1 MKQFLQFDISD
12 FLNEMKEPLFL
23 MDSSEILFYNRFFEE
38 NFNLPQDNWRDFFRQ
53 AELIAEVEAYF
64 LSGKLPESK
73 IKIPLENIGAEKES
87 FEWSLIPLPSS
98 FSSRFLIA
106 KGIKVYPSRE
116 SGPTKNIELKELAY
130 LQSIISN
137 GHDLIAILDENGRYK
152 YISDSVSEKL
162 GFTPDWILG
171 TRYQDLIDRGIIELV
186 KGDFQEVLN
195 SKNEV
200 AIDFWLNKS
209 DGGRIYLESFAKN
222 LLDHPQIQG
231 ILFSSRDITEFIE
244 TGKSLSKRYEI
255 ENLITQV
262 STLLIN
268 GNFSDLEDQFDV
280 SLAKFGKFF
289 GAKNGKISIINRET
303 KELEIISYWED
314 EVNNSFPV
322 LEGPKYFSLINS
334 IRNDLEK
341 TEVKVLKN
349 VYGLGRESD
358 VPSHFVFIP
367 MAYEERLMGII
378 QFEFLGTHQGLEE
391 KELQILKQL
400 GDIFAGAYLASLM
413 TRKLERNENLLVSTE
428 QLAMSG
434 SWRYSEFKNLF
445 YFSGGFSKLLGLGEK
460 ERTMDFSTLIYRL
473 DKDTRQD
480 FIQNLKKSS
489 SEHCRTSGEFSLTNE
504 AGQVRYFSYEI
515 EGKKEVF
522 SKGVEVYGFCVD
534 VTHRKN
540 SENYL
545 KLQSQ
550 ILAQVA
556 DPIIVTGKD
565 LEVIY
570 LNEAAFQLCGLEE
583 EKSFSGKLDE
593 LLDITW
599 EDGEN
604 LKFVI
609 ESLEFGKV
617 WKKVQT
623 MSTKKVPSSPFEIS
637 IQSIYSERTETI
649 GYSFILR
656 GLAEKYRSEELAK
669 RAQHIVENSPAVLFR
684 VNPHENYRLSYISQN
699 ISQFGYSANELIANG
714 TSFLDLVYLKD
725 VEKIIEGSRSSK
737 DPNSIIAFSG
747 EYRIKKADGTLV
759 WVEDKTKDVVDQAGK
774 VILHEGIF
782 QDISDRKNLEEVK
795 SAKDH
800 QYRMLASNIPD
811 TNIFLVDEDRKYVL
825 AEGTNFDKWGLKR
838 EDFEGKYLKDLQ
850 LTPYAEINA
859 ILDRVFLK
867 GEVVESQF
875 FLNGRYFQRIVR
887 PISENGKVKF
897 ALSIVRDIHEE
908 YKAKNDLL
916 QSEEKYRRLVEES
929 TEIIFSLSEAYL
941 LHYVSPNV
949 KQFLGYDSQEVT
961 GRSIFDFIHLD
972 DLGVFQEMLSENQN
986 FLAENQFLEFRLRHK
1001 NGEYRVFNSNG
1012 KLIEDKD
1019 GIHRYYTGV
1028 ARDISKLKEA
1038 QKELLIAKEN
1048 AELASQ
1054 VKSQFLSVM
1063 SHEIRTPMNA
1073 VIGLAHF
1080 LMEENPRP
1088 DQLENLKTLQFSAEN
1103 LMALIND
1110 ILDFNK
1116 IDSGK
1121 VELEMAHFDIRNLVH
1136 RTIHSHSFLAKEKG
1150 LKLSF
1155 LVDESIPQVLIGDSL
1170 RLGQVI
1176 NNLLSNAIKFTEKGI
1191 VKVSLSCESIHKNN
1205 VEIKFQFEDSG
1216 IGIPES
1222 KRKSIFEAF
1231 TQASSSTSRK
1241 YGGTGLGLA
1250 IVKRLVELF
1259 GGEILVK
1266 PRPGGGS
1273 IFEFSLVIEFLEEKK
1288 SQLNRDRENSLK
1300 SLGQSSIL
1308 VAEDNS
1314 VNQILI
1320 KKFLTKWSVEN
1331 LVITGD
1337 GKQALEAFE
1346 QGEFD
1351 IVLLDLQM
1359 PELDGFEV
1367 AKAIRNH
1374 SKEEKRNLPILA
1386 LTATSL
1392 NEVKS
1397 ELEGA
1402 GFNDYIPK
1410 PFSPEELY
1418 EKIIKF
1424 LHRKEKEFGEV

>member
-23 MDSSEILFYNRFFEE
+23 MDSTEILFFNRFFQES
-38 NFNLPQDNWRDFFRQ
+38 FKLPKDKWKDFFKQ
-53 AELIAEVEAYF
+53 SDLISELNEYF
-64 LSGKLPESK
+64 DSGKIPESV
-73 IKIPLENIGAEKES
+73 IHIPLENFNSGKES
-87 FEWSLIPLPSS
+87 YEWSFIPLPSS
-98 FSSRFLIA
+98 YSSRFLIS
-106 KGIKVYPSRE
+106 KGIKVNPNRE
-116 SGPTKNIELKELAY
+116 TSSNQNIEMEELAY

-137 GHDLIAILDENGRYK
+137 GHDLIAILDEKGRYK
-152 YISDSVSEKL
+152 YISESVSNKL
-162 GFTPDWILG
+162 GFTPDYILG
-171 TRYQDLIDRGIIELV
+171 SNYNDLVDRGIIELV
-186 KGDFQEVLN
+186 KGDFKDALN
-195 SKNEV
+195 SKKEI
-200 AIDFWLNKS
+200 AIDFWLKKS
-209 DGGRIYLESFAKN
+209 NGERVYLESFAKN

-268 GNFSDLEDQFDV
+268 GNFSDLEDQFDL
-280 SLAKFGKFF
+280 SLSKFGKFF

-303 KELEIISYWED
+303 KELEIISFWED
-314 EVNNSFPV
+314 EEKNSFPAP
-322 LEGPKYFSLINS
+322 EGPKYFSLVNS
-334 IRNDLEK
+334 IRKDLEK
-341 TEVKVLKN
+341 AKVKVLKN
-349 VYGLGRESD
+349 VLGLGRESEN
-358 VPSHFVFIP
+358 PSHFIFIP
-367 MAYEERLMGII
+367 MAYEDRLMGII
-378 QFEFLGTHQGLEE
+378 QFEFLNTKIDLEE

-413 TRKLERNENLLVSTE
+413 TRKLERNESLLVSTE
-428 QLAMSG
+428 QLALSG

-460 ERTMDFSTLIYRL
+460 ERTMDFSTLIYKL
-473 DKDTRQD
+473 DKETRQD

-489 SEHCRTSGEFSLTNE
+489 SEHCRTSGEFSMTDE
-504 AGQVRYFSYEI
+504 SGQVRYFSYEI
-515 EGKKEVF
+515 EGRKEVF

-534 VTHRKN
+534 VTHKKN

-565 LEVIY
+565 LGVIY
-570 LNEAAFQLCGLEE
+570 LNEAAFQLCGLED
-583 EKSFSGKLDE
+583 EKFFSGRLDE
-593 LLDITW
+593 LLEINW

-604 LKFVI
+604 LNYVVK
-609 ESLEFGKV
+609 SLEFGKV
-617 WKKVQT
+617 WKKIHT
-623 MSTKKVPSSPFEIS
+623 MSTKKVSTSPYEIS
-637 IQSIYSERTETI
+637 IQSIHSEINENI
-649 GYSFILR
+649 GYSFIFR

-684 VNPHENYRLSYISQN
+684 VNPQDNYKLSYISQN
-699 ISQFGYSANELIANG
+699 ISQFGYSADELIANG
-714 TSFLDLVYLKD
+714 ASFLDLVYLED
-725 VEKIIEGSRSSK
+725 VEKIIQGSKSNQDLNDIVS
-737 DPNSIIAFSG
+737 FSG

-759 WVEDKTKDVVDQAGK
+759 WVEDKTKDVVGPAGK

-782 QDISDRKNLEEVK
+782 QDISDRKSLEEVK

-850 LTPYAEINA
+850 LTPYPQINA
-859 ILDRVFLK
+859 ILDRVFHD

-875 FLNGRYFQRIVR
+875 FLHGRYYQRIVR
-887 PISENGKVKF
+887 PIFEDGKVKF

-949 KQFLGYDSQEVT
+949 KQFLGYDSKEVM

-972 DLGVFQEMLSENQN
+972 DLGVFQQLLSENQN

-1121 VELEMAHFDIRNLVH
+1121 VELEMAHFEIRNLVH

-1150 LKLSF
+1150 LKLSL
-1155 LVDESIPQVLIGDSL
+1155 LVDESIPQILIGDSL
-1170 RLGQVI
+1170 RLGQVV
-1176 NNLLSNAIKFTEKGI
+1176 NNLLSNAIKFTEKGV
-1191 VKVSLSCESIHKNN
+1191 VKVGLSCESIHQNN

-1216 IGIPES
+1216 IGIPEE

-1259 GGEILVK
+1259 GGEIEVK
-1266 PRPGGGS
+1266 ARPGGGS
-1273 IFEFSLVIEFLEEKK
+1273 IFEFSLVFEFLEEKK
-1288 SQLNRDRENSLK
+1288 SHFDQYKEATFK

-1320 KKFLTKWSVEN
+1320 KKFLTKWNVGN

-1337 GKQALEAFE
+1337 GKEALESFN

-1374 SKEEKRNLPILA
+1374 AQVEKRNLPILA
-1386 LTATSL
+1386 LTAASL
-1392 NEVKS
+1392 NEVKP

-1424 LHRKEKEFGEV
+1424 LHGKEKEFGEV

>member
-1 MKQFLQFDISD
+1 MNQFLQFDISD

-23 MDSSEILFYNRFFEE
+23 MDSSEILFFNRFLSE
-38 NFNLPQDNWRDFFRQ
+38 NYQLPADNWREFFKPSEVQ
-53 AELIAEVEAYF
+53 VELRKYF
-64 LSGKLPESK
+64 ETGAVPNLVVQV
-73 IKIPLENIGAEKES
+73 PLENIRSQNES
-87 FEWSLIPLPSS
+87 FQWSFVPLPSS
-98 FSSRFLIA
+98 YSSRFLIA
-106 KGIKVYPSRE
+106 KGIKINLFKE
-116 SGPTKNIELKELAY
+116 SNSDQGFELEELAY

-137 GHDLIAILDENGRYK
+137 GHDLIAILDEKGRYK
-152 YISDSVSEKL
+152 YISNSVSEKL
-162 GFTPDWILG
+162 GIEPEGILG
-171 TRYQDLIDRGIIELV
+171 TNYQDLVERGIIELV
-186 KGDFQEVLN
+186 KGDFQDVLE
-195 SKNEV
+195 SKKEV

-209 DGGRIYLESFAKN
+209 DGKRIYLESFAKN

-231 ILFSSRDITEFIE
+231 ILFSSRDITDFIKAE
-244 TGKSLSKRYEI
+244 KSLSRRYEI
-255 ENLITQV
+255 ENLINQV
-262 STLLIN
+262 STLLIH
-268 GNFSDLEDQFDV
+268 GNFSDLEDQFDQ
-280 SLAKFGKFF
+280 SLAKFGNFL

-303 KELEIISYWED
+303 KELEIISFWEEKGD
-314 EVNNSFPV
+314 VSLPV
-322 LEGPKYFSLINS
+322 PEGPKYFSLVNS
-334 IRNDLEK
+334 IRKDLENAK
-341 TEVKVLKN
+341 VKLVKSASGIGKNTEDH
-349 VYGLGRESD
+349 G
-358 VPSHFVFIP
+358 HFVFIP
-367 MAYEERLMGII
+367 MAYEERLTGII
-378 QFEFLGTHQGLEE
+378 QFEFHPSKTGLEE

-400 GDIFAGAYLASLM
+400 GDIFAGSYLGSLM
-413 TRKLERNENLLVSTE
+413 TRKLERNENLLANTE

-434 SWRYSEFKNLF
+434 SWRYSEYKNLF
-445 YFSGGFSKLLGLGEK
+445 YFSGGFSRLLGLGEK
-460 ERTMDFSTLIYRL
+460 EGTMDFSTLIYKL
-473 DKDTRQD
+473 DKNTRQH
-480 FIQNLKKSS
+480 FIQNLKRAS
-489 SEHCRTSGEFSLTNE
+489 SEHCRTSGEFSMTDE
-504 AGQVRYFSYEI
+504 SGKVRYFSYEI

-570 LNEAAFQLCGLEE
+570 LNEAAYQLCGLQE

-593 LLDITW
+593 VLEIKW
-599 EDGEN
+599 EDGEDLRCLIN
-604 LKFVI
+604 D
-609 ESLEFGKV
+609 LEFGKV
-617 WKKVQT
+617 WKKVQN
-623 MSTKKVPSSPFEIS
+623 MSTKTVTSSPFEIS
-637 IQSIYSERTETI
+637 IQSIYSERNEAI

-684 VNPHENYRLSYISQN
+684 VNPHENYQLSYISQN
-699 ISQFGYSANELIANG
+699 ISQFGYSANELLAKG
-714 TSFLDLVYLKD
+714 ASFLDLVYLED
-725 VEKIIEGSRSSK
+725 VEKILKGSQSPN
-737 DPNSIIAFSG
+737 DPNSIVAFSG

-759 WVEDKTKDVVDQAGK
+759 WVEDQTKDVTDPDGN

-800 QYRMLASNIPD
+800 QYRMLAANIPD
-811 TNIFLVDEDRKYVL
+811 TNIFLMDESRKYVL
-825 AEGTNFDKWGLKR
+825 AEGTNFEKWGLKR
-838 EDFEGKYLKDLQ
+838 EDFEGKYLNEFQ
-850 LTPYAEINA
+850 LTPFEEINA
-859 ILDRVFLK
+859 IIDRVFEK
-867 GEVVESQF
+867 GEVVESEF
-875 FLNGRYFQRIVR
+875 FLKGRYYQRIIR
-887 PISENGKVKF
+887 PIVEDGKPRF

-908 YKAKNDLL
+908 YKAKKDLL

-949 KQFLGYDSQEVT
+949 KQFLGYDSQEVI
-961 GRSIFDFIHLD
+961 GRSIFDFIHMD
-972 DLGVFQEMLSENQN
+972 DLGVFQELLTENKN

-1001 NGEYRVFNSNG
+1001 NGDYRVFNSNG

-1103 LMALIND
+1103 LMGLIND

-1121 VELEMAHFDIRNLVH
+1121 VELETAQFEIRNLVH
-1136 RTIHSHSFLAKEKG
+1136 RTIHSHSFLAHEKG
-1150 LKLSF
+1150 LKLNC
-1155 LVDESIPQVLIGDSL
+1155 LVDESIPQMLIGDSL
-1170 RLGQVI
+1170 RLGQI
-1176 NNLLSNAIKFTEKGI
+1176 LNNLLSNAIKFTEKGQ
-1191 VKVSLSCESIHKNN
+1191 VKVSLSCESIHENE
-1205 VEIKFQFEDSG
+1205 VEIKFEFEDTG

-1222 KRKSIFEAF
+1222 KRKTIFEAF

-1250 IVKRLVELF
+1250 IVKKLVELF
-1259 GGEILVK
+1259 GGDIAVRS
-1266 PRPGGGS
+1266 RPGGGS
-1273 IFEFSLVIEFLEEKK
+1273 VFEFLLVFEFVPEKK
-1288 SQLNRDRENSLK
+1288 SFLEKDRTENQK
-1300 SLGQSSIL
+1300 SLGKSSIL

-1320 KKFLTKWSVEN
+1320 RKFLTRWNVGT
-1331 LVITGD
+1331 LTITGD
-1337 GKQALEAFE
+1337 GNEALKALD
-1346 QGEFD
+1346 QD
-1351 IVLLDLQM
+1351 QYDLILLDLQM

-1367 AKAIRNH
+1367 AKSIRAH
-1374 SKEEKRNLPILA
+1374 ADPEKRKLPILA
-1386 LTATSL
+1386 LTAASL
-1392 NEVKS
+1392 NEVKGD
-1397 ELEGA
+1397 LENA
-1402 GFNDYIPK
+1402 GFDDFIPK

-1424 LHRKEKEFGEV
+1424 IHRKEKPVREF

>member
-1 MKQFLQFDISD
+1 MTQFLQFDISD

-23 MDSSEILFYNRFFEE
+23 MDSSEILF
-38 NFNLPQDNWRDFFRQ
+38 FNS
-53 AELIAEVEAYF
+53 F
-64 LSGKLPESK
+64 LKKNYKLPKDDWKGFFNNSELQSQLK
-73 IKIPLENIGAEKES
+73 EYFETGDLPDSVIQIPLENLNSEKEC
-87 FEWSLIPLPSS
+87 FEWSFIPLPSS
-98 FSSRFLIA
+98 YASRFLIA
-106 KGIKVYPSRE
+106 KGIKINPYLETGSQN
-116 SGPTKNIELKELAY
+116 SIELKELAY

-137 GHDLIAILDENGRYK
+137 GHDLIAILDEKGRFK
-152 YISDSVSEKL
+152 YISDSVSSKL
-162 GFTPDWILG
+162 GFDPEWILG
-171 TRYQDLIDRGIIELV
+171 TNYQDLIERRIIELV
-186 KGDFQEVLN
+186 KGDFQDVL
-195 SKNEV
+195 KTDKEV
-200 AIDFWLNKS
+200 AIDFWMNKL
-209 DGGRIYLESFAKN
+209 DGSRIYLESYAKN

-231 ILFSSRDITEFIE
+231 ILFSSRDITEFIQTE
-244 TGKSLSKRYEI
+244 KSLSRRYEI
-255 ENLITQV
+255 ENLINQV

-268 GNFSDLEDQFDV
+268 GNFSDLEEQFDE
-280 SLAKFGKFF
+280 SLAKFGDFL
-289 GAKNGKISIINRET
+289 GAKTGKISIINRET
-303 KELEIISYWED
+303 KELEIISFWD
-314 EVNNSFPV
+314 EEGKNSFPAP
-322 LEGPKYFSLINS
+322 EGPKYFSLINS
-334 IRNDLEK
+334 IRSDLEK
-341 TEVKVLKN
+341 GKVKLVKN
-349 VYGLGRESD
+349 ISGLGRAIENQCQ
-358 VPSHFVFIP
+358 FVFIP
-367 MAYEERLMGII
+367 MAYEERMTGII
-378 QFEFLGTHQGLEE
+378 QFEFHQSKSGLEE

-400 GDIFAGAYLASLM
+400 GDILAGAYLASLM
-413 TRKLERNENLLVSTE
+413 TRKLERNENLLANTE

-434 SWRYSEFKNLF
+434 SWRFSEFKNLF

-460 ERTMDFSTLIYRL
+460 ERTMDFSTLIYKL
-473 DKDTRQD
+473 DKETRQE

-489 SEHCRTSGEFSLTNE
+489 SEFCRTSGEFSITDE
-504 AGQVRYFSYEI
+504 SRHKRYFSYEI

-522 SKGVEVYGFCVD
+522 SKGVEVFGFCAD
-534 VTHRKN
+534 VTHKKN

-556 DPIIVTGKD
+556 DPIIVTGNE

-570 LNEAAFQLCGLEE
+570 MNEAAYQLCDLQER
-583 EKSFSGKLDE
+583 KTFSGKIDE
-593 LLDITW
+593 LLDIQW
-599 EDGEN
+599 EEG
-604 LKFVI
+604 
-609 ESLEFGKV
+609 ESLVEVVKSLELGKV
-617 WKKVQT
+617 WKKNQNISTQT
-623 MSTKKVPSSPFEIS
+623 VAASPFEIS
-637 IQSIYSERTETI
+637 IQSIHSERNETI

-699 ISQFGYSANELIANG
+699 ISQFGYSADELIAKG
-714 TSFLDLVYLKD
+714 TSFLDLVYLED
-725 VEKIIEGSRSSK
+725 VKKIIEGVQSTK
-737 DPNSIIAFSG
+737 DSNSLIGFSG
-747 EYRIKKADGTLV
+747 EYRIKKTDGTFV
-759 WVEDKTKDVVDQAGK
+759 WVEDKTKDVVDLNGR

-800 QYRMLASNIPD
+800 QYRMLAANIPN
-811 TNIFLVDEDRKYVL
+811 TNIFLLDENRKYVL
-825 AEGTNFDKWGLKR
+825 AEGTNFEKWGLKK
-838 EDFEGKYLKDLQ
+838 EDFEGKYLKELQ
-850 LTPYAEINA
+850 LTPYDEVNSIM
-859 ILDRVFLK
+859 DRVLEK
-867 GEVVESQF
+867 GEVVVSEF
-875 FLNGRYFQRIVR
+875 FLKGRYYQRIIR
-887 PISENGKVKF
+887 PIFEEGGAKF

-949 KQFLGYDSQEVT
+949 KQFLGYDSKEVI

-972 DLGVFQEMLSENQN
+972 DLGVFQELLSENKN
-986 FLAENQFLEFRLRHK
+986 FLAENQFLEFRLRHR
-1001 NGEYRVFNSNG
+1001 NGEYKVFNSNG

-1054 VKSQFLSVM
+1054 VKSQFLSIM

-1103 LMALIND
+1103 LMGLIND

-1121 VELEMAHFDIRNLVH
+1121 VELESAQFEIRNLVH
-1136 RTIHSHSFLAKEKG
+1136 RTIHSHSFLANEKG
-1150 LKLSF
+1150 LKLNC
-1155 LVDESIPQVLIGDSL
+1155 LVDESIPQILISDPL
-1170 RLGQVI
+1170 RLGQI
-1176 NNLLSNAIKFTEKGI
+1176 LNNLLSNAIKFTEKGH
-1191 VKVSLSCESIHKNN
+1191 VKVSLSCESIHQNE
-1205 VEIKFQFEDSG
+1205 VEIKFEFEDSG

-1222 KRKSIFEAF
+1222 KRKTIFEAF

-1250 IVKRLVELF
+1250 IVKKLVELF
-1259 GGEILVK
+1259 GGEITVK

-1273 IFEFSLVIEFLEEKK
+1273 IFVFSLVFEFLQEKK
-1288 SQLNRDRENSLK
+1288 SPFENGRDEIQK
-1300 SLGQSSIL
+1300 SLGKSSIL

-1320 KKFLTKWSVEN
+1320 KKFLTRWDVGN
-1331 LVITGD
+1331 LTITGD
-1337 GKQALEAFE
+1337 GKEALESFS
-1346 QGEFD
+1346 QGNYD
-1351 IVLLDLQM
+1351 LVLLDLQM

-1367 AKAIRNH
+1367 AKAIRSH
-1374 SKEEKRNLPILA
+1374 ADPEKRNLPVLA
-1386 LTATSL
+1386 LTAASL
-1392 NEVKS
+1392 NEIKT
-1397 ELEGA
+1397 ELEMA
-1402 GFNDYIPK
+1402 GFDDFIPK

-1424 LHRKEKEFGEV
+1424 LRRKERTVREF